1 MTSKQPT
8 CPSCQSL
15 DLRIEDVATMRAQC
29 QRCRWRC
36 VIESDGSTRDWLRL
50 GVNRTALQPIPERSA
65 EPEQSCLNT
74 EPPCLDPEFDSTPL
88 PEWNFAELLA
98 SPNKM
103 QSFVRGLAAE
113 FDRLDLE
120 YGAPTEAPSRLT
132 ELVASDSTVDAIVEQ
147 ALANDLPRPSGS
159 TLA

>member
-1 MTSKQPT
+1 MRTPT
-8 CPSCQSL
+8 CPAYHSP

-36 VIESDGSTRDWLRL
+36 VIEPSGTTRDWLNF
-50 GVNRTALQPIPERSA
+50 GTNRTALQPIPDRS
-65 EPEQSCLNT
+65 EVPETSCLNA
-74 EPPCLDPEFDSTPL
+74 ELPSLDPEFDSAPL
-88 PEWNFAELLA
+88 PEWNLAELLA
-98 SPNKM
+98 SPDKM

-120 YGAPTEAPSRLT
+120 YGDPTNAPSRLT

-147 ALANDLPRPSGS
+147 ALANPLPRPSGS